1 MCCGQCSDTETP
13 EQYIPATG
21 YSDGRDFEVCMTMN
35 DTWGY
40 KSYDHNWKSTETL
53 IRNLIDIAS
62 KGGNYLLNVGP
73 MADGRIPEPSVQRLK
88 EMGAWMKVNGEA
100 IYGTR
105 ASPFRRLPW
114 GRCTTKPQGRHTL
127 LYLHVFHW
135 PEDGRLI
142 VPGLKNPIQR
152 AWLLAH
158 RRTTLSVTREADHQI
173 ISVPRTAPDPIATVV
188 AVRIAGVPE
197 VESLPIYPDSDGRLR
212 LHAME
217 ANLHGSHLQYEADP
231 AKQCIGF
238 WTDPADWVDWEVQL
252 ERPGRY
258 RVTLET
264 AALDQGMQL
273 LLRAGSATLHVTVP
287 RTGDYTKF
295 QRVEAGSLELPAG
308 RFTLEV
314 RPVRDHW
321 RPVNLRSIQL
331 QPVD

>member
-1 MCCGQCSDTETP
+1 M
-13 EQYIPATG
+13 
-21 YSDGRDFEVCMTMN
+21 
-35 DTWGY
+35 
-40 KSYDHNWKSTETL
+40 
-53 IRNLIDIAS
+53 
-62 KGGNYLLNVGP
+62 
-73 MADGRIPEPSVQRLK
+73 
-88 EMGAWMKVNGEA
+88 
-100 IYGTR
+100 
-105 ASPFRRLPW
+105 
-114 GRCTTKPQGRHTL
+114 
-127 LYLHVFHW
+127 
-135 PEDGRLI
+135 
-142 VPGLKNPIQR
+142 
-152 AWLLAH
+152 
-158 RRTTLSVTREADHQI
+158 
-173 ISVPRTAPDPIATVV
+173 PRTAPDPIATVV

-264 AALDQGMQL
+264 AAVDQGMQL

-314 RPVRDHW
+314 RPIRDHW